1 MPSDWSQDAYTA
13 ALRYAAHAHQGQ
25 RVPGTDLPYVVHA
38 AVVAMVGHTS
48 EDVDAG
54 IKEGTFGMAS
64 ETGNVLNEAI
74 ADGAKKGL
82 GLGQSVGARLLN
94 ECFPYKEFSLLARA
108 CELGIP
114 VTVHGEEAIPE
125 QIEAQDELNETQ
137 KASCAEL
144 EEELGAAQQEAND
157 YKDKYLRAQA
167 EMANLKKRL
176 ERRYEEQVEEEK
188 KLLLLKF
195 LSVAD
200 NLERALNHADLNEDG
215 LRDGIQLTY
224 QEFQNLLAQE
234 GVEQMA
240 PKGQPFDSS
249 YHEAVAIIPTSE
261 AETDTV
267 IAEIQKGYLYQDQ
280 LLRPARVHVAGTLNH
295 E

>member
-1 MPSDWSQDAYTA
+1 MINHNS
-13 ALRYAAHAHQGQ
+13 RI
-25 RVPGTDLPYVVHA
+25 R
-38 AVVAMVGHTS
+38 
-48 EDVDAG
+48 
-54 IKEGTFGMAS
+54 
-64 ETGNVLNEAI
+64 
-74 ADGAKKGL
+74 
-82 GLGQSVGARLLN
+82 
-94 ECFPYKEFSLLARA
+94 
-108 CELGIP
+108 IP
-114 VTVHGEEAIPE
+114 VTMHEEEAIPE
-125 QIEAQDELNETQ
+125 QSEAQDEMDETQ
-137 KASCAEL
+137 EAGCTEL
-144 EEELGAAQQEAND
+144 EEELEAAQQEANE
-157 YKDKYLRAQA
+157 YKDRYLRTQA
-167 EMANLKKRL
+167 EMANFKKRL
-176 ERRYEEQVEEEK
+176 ERRYEEQIEEEK
-188 KLLLLKF
+188 KHLLLKF

-200 NLERALNHADLNEDG
+200 NLERALKHADLNDDG

-240 PKGQPFDSS
+240 AEGQPFDSS